1 MQKFRNNLITPE
13 LASKLI
19 ESQFDGEY
27 ILSGSPSDFS
37 KEETKKSRK
46 RRQKFHDEENKKLL
60 HLLECIFQ
68 TEFWTDEC
76 DWSNSFDAY
85 ACRLRDGRIV
95 IKVSIGFFSCHPFEE
110 VDEDTLVP
118 SFVDATRWAFY
129 AADFF
134 SQIKSSLFVVD
145 CEDILVKAHYS
156 LLDEEGFERFRS
168 EFLNASLEVKKQ

>member
-19 ESQFDGEY
+19 ESQFDGDY

-37 KEETKKSRK
+37 KDETKKSRK

-76 DWSNSFDAY
+76 DWSNSFHAY
-85 ACRLRDGRIV
+85 AFRRGDGRVV
-95 IKVSIGFFSCHPFEE
+95 ISVSIEFFSKHPFQEMHE
-110 VDEDTLVP
+110 NTLIP
-118 SFVDATRWAFY
+118 SFVDATKWAFY

-134 SQIKSSLFVVD
+134 SQIKSNIFVVD
-145 CEDILVKAHYS
+145 CDDICVRAHYS
-156 LLDEEGFERFRS
+156 LIDEEEFERFRS
-168 EFLNASLEVKKQ
+168 EFLNASLQVNKL